1 MTAVD
6 TNVLLR
12 IVTNDDKSQAARAA
26 AFLQKQDR
34 VYLAKTVLL
43 EFEWVLRRAYGF
55 APPGILAALRRLL
68 TAGNLE
74 VEDEVAVLQAL
85 DWYGQG
91 MNFADS
97 LHLASAAGARR
108 FATFDTVLL
117 SKARRLATGNLAAL

>member
-55 APPGILAALRRLL
+55 APPEILAAFVACSPPAIWKLRMKSRYCRRLTG
-68 TAGNLE
+68 TAR
-74 VEDEVAVLQAL
+74 A
-85 DWYGQG
+85 
-91 MNFADS
+91 
-97 LHLASAAGARR
+97 
-108 FATFDTVLL
+108 
-117 SKARRLATGNLAAL
+117 